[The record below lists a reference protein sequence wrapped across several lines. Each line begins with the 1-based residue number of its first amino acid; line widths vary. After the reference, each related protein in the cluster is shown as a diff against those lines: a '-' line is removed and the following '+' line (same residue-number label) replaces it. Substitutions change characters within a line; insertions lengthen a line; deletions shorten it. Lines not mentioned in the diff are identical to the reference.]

1 MASTATQ
8 PAISQARETI
18 TNPIVAWLLLS
29 LDAPTVAA
37 VWAYFVARSTQ
48 IHLPVG
54 CCIAMFLAVWIL
66 YAADRLLDARC
77 LGRALAQTTLAS
89 PRAAAT
95 LELRHIFH
103 HRHRRWFV
111 PLIAL
116 AAAALVGLLPS
127 LPFAALQ
134 LYLLEGAL
142 LLGWLAV
149 VHGTRLAARVPKEF
163 VVGAFFAAAVF
174 IPAVSRRPELR
185 ISLLPAA
192 LLFAALCTLNCLFIH
207 RWESDEHVATSV
219 NPVIAF
225 ASKHV
230 AALAALEL
238 GSAVLLAR
246 TTPVPLRA
254 IPVASLTASALLLA
268 LHAVR
273 IRLSRTTLRAAADL
287 ALLTPLLLLP
297 FLP

>member
-18 TNPIVAWLLLS
+18 ANPIIAWHLLS

-37 VWAYFVARSTQ
+37 VWACFVARSTQ
-48 IHLPVG
+48 IRLPIS

-77 LGRALAQTTLAS
+77 LGQVPTLAS
-89 PRAAAT
+89 QRAAAA

-103 HRHRRWFV
+103 HRYRRWFLPTIV
-111 PLIAL
+111 L
-116 AAAALVGLLPS
+116 AAAVLLALLPS
-127 LPFAALQ
+127 LPFSALR
-134 LYLLEGAL
+134 LYILEGAL
-142 LLGWLAV
+142 LLGWLAI

-174 IPAVSRRPELR
+174 IPSVARHPELR
-185 ISLLPAA
+185 IALLPDA

-207 RWESDEHVATSV
+207 AWESDEPATAPI

-225 ASKHV
+225 AAKHLT
-230 AALAALEL
+230 ALSSIAIAT
-238 GSAVLLAR
+238 AILLAR
-246 TTPVPLRA
+246 TSPVPLRA
-254 IPVASLTASALLLA
+254 TPIASFTATALLLA
-268 LHAVR
+268 LHCTRA
-273 IRLSRTTLRAAADL
+273 RLSRTALRAAADI